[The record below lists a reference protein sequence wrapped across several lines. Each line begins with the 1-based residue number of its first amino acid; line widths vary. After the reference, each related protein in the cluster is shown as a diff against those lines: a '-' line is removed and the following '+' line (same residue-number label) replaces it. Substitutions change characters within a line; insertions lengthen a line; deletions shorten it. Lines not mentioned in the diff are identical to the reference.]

1 MCLAPVLYTL
11 QSSTAPVNLQVWR
24 KRARSHPMV
33 TCIRRR
39 NVAVH
44 DCSVLDDDDDDEEE
58 EGRRRREEKKKK
70 KLIIKY
76 NNNNLIIII

>member
-1 MCLAPVLYTL
+1 
-11 QSSTAPVNLQVWR
+11 
-24 KRARSHPMV
+24 MV

-58 EGRRRREEKKKK
+58 EEEEEEKKRKK
-70 KLIIKY
+70 K
-76 NNNNLIIII
+76 N